1 MIEYI
6 PELIKS
12 GVTTLSIDGQIKT
25 NKYMESV
32 VRVYRKAI
40 DEFISNPENYNF
52 KNEWLDE
59 LLNIDHREL
68 TTGFYL
74 EENKDYSK

>member
-1 MIEYI
+1 M
-6 PELIKS
+6 
-12 GVTTLSIDGQIKT
+12 TIKT

-40 DEFISNPENYNF
+40 DECISNPENYNF

-68 TTGFYL
+68 TTVFYL